1 MDSFLSVVSLCCV
14 IWSAEFPSRISINP
28 LSVARSSSVILS
40 REMLSHHRL
49 LQRILVRPVV
59 GQSSLR
65 FGGLFHILTLDRP
78 HESWLYILDGLCTT
92 HFDLDCE
99 VMSLVCIAC
108 FPCENLESHACPS
121 AIQSRFPLLDLHSVH
136 NRSCFSGMLIC
147 TSHPCLYW
155 LVHLLEDHA
164 EHLSLVFFPLLL

>member
-1 MDSFLSVVSLCCV
+1 MSDRDVLCQPAV
-14 IWSAEFPSRISINP
+14 LPRLLAWHP
-28 LSVARSSSVILS
+28 VTH
-40 REMLSHHRL
+40 EMLTHHRL
-49 LQRILVRPVV
+49 LQRILVRPVA
-59 GQSSLR
+59 GQSSIR

-136 NRSCFSGMLIC
+136 NRSCFSGMLSC
-147 TSHPCLYW
+147 TSHPCLY
-155 LVHLLEDHA
+155 
-164 EHLSLVFFPLLL
+164 

>member
-1 MDSFLSVVSLCCV
+1 MSDRDVLCQPAV
-14 IWSAEFPSRISINP
+14 LPRLLAWHP
-28 LSVARSSSVILS
+28 VTH
-40 REMLSHHRL
+40 EMLSHHRL
-49 LQRILVRPVV
+49 LQRILVRPVA

-121 AIQSRFPLLDLHSVH
+121 AIQSRFPLLDLHSVLCLFF
-136 NRSCFSGMLIC
+136 RDVELYLTSMLILIGAFAGRPRR
-147 TSHPCLYW
+147 TFIS
-155 LVHLLEDHA
+155 VF
-164 EHLSLVFFPLLL
+164 SLFYCRSSVVD